1 MDNLKKTPSMG
12 TIITAT
18 TQASKPAF
26 RRTFDTPVREG
37 PEATVP
43 KPPPFKPK
51 FTETNQDAK
60 SQKPGFSSQPKPP
73 LSALKLPLTPI
84 RKSSLMSGLQA
95 QQGQEIQRGEHWT
108 PPTPKPPTPQTP
120 PKPQQGGGRG
130 WGHAVRGAFRSSFIH
145 SVPPKPPA
153 AKKPSFAPGPSGGRE
168 RLVHQQKSDNPSA
181 PKKKTVPDAFT
192 LGNPPMKP
200 NRPTHIDLQR
210 FQQGGKGQNGGCLET
225 SGCPVT
231 LLRRAL
237 PAPYTGPSLA
247 ESPLPEHESHDDL
260 TSLLQ
265 LGSSSNKE
273 SGDKNLPEVYDD
285 VGTCSGLEGEIVG
298 DDVYSDVG
306 PAEELFRFPP
316 PPPIEELYDD
326 VDSASLIL
334 KGKVEQMDPKMKKK
348 FEKEEKEFRKKF
360 HFKGDI
366 QVLYDVTIVTPL
378 FTKKW
383 GTRDLHLKPGEVIK
397 VIVRPDKGV
406 LIGRNN
412 EGKFGYVSTNH
423 VAQDAGDVY
432 DDIGEDCIYDND

>member
-1 MDNLKKTPSMG
+1 MLLCVNMFNGVQRAQKDVKSLMAHFNTVSSPILKEGVRPKLSTHSVLSAGSSPLVKMDNLKKTPSMG

-210 FQQGGKGQNGGCLET
+210 FQQGGKGQNG
-225 SGCPVT
+225 
-231 LLRRAL
+231 
-237 PAPYTGPSLA
+237 
-247 ESPLPEHESHDDL
+247 
-260 TSLLQ
+260 
-265 LGSSSNKE
+265 
-273 SGDKNLPEVYDD
+273 
-285 VGTCSGLEGEIVG
+285 EI
-298 DDVYSDVG
+298 
-306 PAEELFRFPP
+306 L
-316 PPPIEELYDD
+316 
-326 VDSASLIL
+326 
-334 KGKVEQMDPKMKKK
+334 
-348 FEKEEKEFRKKF
+348 
-360 HFKGDI
+360 
-366 QVLYDVTIVTPL
+366 
-378 FTKKW
+378 
-383 GTRDLHLKPGEVIK
+383 
-397 VIVRPDKGV
+397 
-406 LIGRNN
+406 
-412 EGKFGYVSTNH
+412 
-423 VAQDAGDVY
+423 
-432 DDIGEDCIYDND
+432 